1 MRLRCQP
8 FISSIVLAAIALAFS
23 VCANAAVT
31 AIAATP
37 TAAPATAEKAGAHN
51 YRDKNFDYFVSG
63 DPAAPRAAHTELGLA
78 LMGGGGAVD
87 AAYRFI
93 ATHAGGGHIL
103 ILRAVSDDSFDPTD
117 GDIDDSFLHTW
128 GPVTSAQT
136 IVFHNRE
143 AAFDTRVVAALHG
156 ADGIFLAGGD
166 QGNYLRYWKGTPVQ
180 TALNEHVAANRPIG
194 GSSAGLAI
202 LGRYSYTCL
211 DGNSMESKNALAD
224 PFNTSMTLES
234 DFLHYRWMENVM
246 TDTHFSARHRLGRL
260 ITFVAR
266 FNADLPGAKTFGI
279 GVDEKTAVLVGADG
293 IGRIAAGSVGS
304 AWLVMPQQPAT
315 TLAKGQPLSI
325 KDVRIVRLDGGS
337 SIDLKTRA
345 VQHAAAEATISI
357 LHGKPTADSIA
368 SPILQRGAPLPN
380 ET

>member
-1 MRLRCQP
+1 
-8 FISSIVLAAIALAFS
+8 V
-23 VCANAAVT
+23 
-31 AIAATP
+31 
-37 TAAPATAEKAGAHN
+37 
-51 YRDKNFDYFVSG
+51 
-63 DPAAPRAAHTELGLA
+63 
-78 LMGGGGAVD
+78 
-87 AAYRFI
+87 
-93 ATHAGGGHIL
+93 

-117 GDIDDSFLHTW
+117 GDIDDTFLHTW

-143 AAFDTRVVAALHG
+143 AAFDPRVLAALQG

-180 TALNEHVAANRPIG
+180 VALNKHVASNRPIG

-211 DGNSMESKNALAD
+211 DGNSMESKDALTDPYNA
-224 PFNTSMTLES
+224 SMTLES
-234 DFLHYRWMENVM
+234 DFLHYRGMENVM

-266 FNADLPGAKTFGI
+266 FNADQPGAKTFGLGI
-279 GVDEKTAVLVGADG
+279 DEKTAVLVGADG
-293 IGRIAAGSVGS
+293 IGRIAASSVGS
-304 AWLVMPQQPAT
+304 AWLVLPQQPAI
-315 TLAKGQPLSI
+315 TLAKGEPLSI

-345 VQHAAAEATISI
+345 IKHAAAEATISI

-368 SPILQRGAPLPN
+368 SPILQRDAVPSG
-380 ET
+380 ES